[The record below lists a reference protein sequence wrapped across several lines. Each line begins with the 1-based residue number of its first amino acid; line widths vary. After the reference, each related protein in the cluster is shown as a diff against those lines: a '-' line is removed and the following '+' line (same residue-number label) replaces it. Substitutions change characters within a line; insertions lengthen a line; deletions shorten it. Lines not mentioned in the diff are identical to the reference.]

1 MIVIG
6 LTGSIAM
13 GKSEV
18 ASVFLEQGIPVF
30 DADKEVHRL
39 YDSTEGAE
47 LISAVV
53 PGAIIE
59 GRVSRSKLTQFVVAD
74 GGLLEKLETI
84 VHAEIA
90 RRRKDFLRDA
100 SERGHSIAVVDVPL
114 LFEKGGEK
122 EVDVTVV
129 VTCSESEQR
138 KRALARPGMT
148 QEKLAM
154 ILKRQMPDA
163 EKRGRADFVIENDG
177 TLEEL
182 NTKTLAVLKAIR
194 KEHAL

>member
-59 GRVSRSKLTQFVVAD
+59 GRVSRSKLTQFVMAD

-90 RRRKDFLRDA
+90 RRRTDFLRDA